1 MGSFR
6 AMADRPVRSRPRLT
20 PGFLAI
26 IVFKYLKLAA
36 FVMAG
41 LMALRTARVSDH
53 SLPARVSRFLEAHA
67 ERQSVQHLSAFLA
80 RADPSRIEAVGLAS
94 IAIGLVFG
102 AEGTLLALRVWWAT
116 YFTIA
121 LTAIGVAIEVVEIG
135 KRPGS
140 LRLYVLLAVNLA
152 ILIYIWRRR
161 NEFQGEPPRR

>member
-1 MGSFR
+1 
-6 AMADRPVRSRPRLT
+6 
-20 PGFLAI
+20 
-26 IVFKYLKLAA
+26 
-36 FVMAG
+36 
-41 LMALRTARVSDH
+41 
-53 SLPARVSRFLEAHA
+53 
-67 ERQSVQHLSAFLA
+67 
-80 RADPSRIEAVGLAS
+80 
-94 IAIGLVFG
+94 
-102 AEGTLLALRVWWAT
+102 VWWAT